1 MGLVIH
7 LTVNILRLGIYKQKK
22 DAMLVI
28 LLVTVALSWFFR
40 YKPMSYGYLLDRWTN
55 TTVHVE
61 DLEKEQSFLNE
72 LIEEWSSSRK
82 LSVEVI
88 TLKNELEQCNTE
100 LKHAS
105 NPFIQLYES
114 GVMEQSI
121 RANKKLDNPPT
132 Q

>member
-7 LTVNILRLGIYKQKK
+7 LTVSILRLDIYKQKK
-22 DAMLVI
+22 GTILVI
-28 LLVTVALSWFFR
+28 LIVTVTLSWFFR

-61 DLEKEQSFLNE
+61 DLEKEQSFLSE
-72 LIEEWSSSRK
+72 LIDEWSSSRK
-82 LSVEVI
+82 HSVEVI
-88 TLKNELEQCNTE
+88 TLKNELKQCNTE
-100 LKHAS
+100 LKRAS
-105 NPFIQLYES
+105 NPFVQLYES

-121 RANKKLDNPPT
+121 RAKKLDNNPT